1 MKLQPINHG
10 VVRYNPSHPLHSLL
24 MQCEELNCD
33 DPQEVQGF
41 FEKMTVPQ
49 GYFAMVLTGSGY
61 WIEFFEPVQ
70 NQQDMEYVIY
80 HPHGGALNHKCERGV
95 YEYNEVGYVTAT
107 SLSEAFMKSQNDLC
121 DESSDDSYLYLGVR
135 STSVGD
141 IIRKGDTYYMITGTG
156 FVEVPPTVV
165 QYIDWGN
172 HMYEKDP
179 TDLYNDQDY
188 A

>member
-24 MQCEELNCD
+24 IQCEELNCN

-49 GYFAMVLTGSGY
+49 GYFAMVTTSYGY
-61 WIEFFEPVQ
+61 WIDFYEAIQ

-80 HPHGGALNHKCERGV
+80 HPHGGALNLNCERGV
-95 YEYNEVGYVTAT
+95 YEYTEVGYVTAT
-107 SLSEAFMKSQNDLC
+107 SLSEAFIKSQNDLC
-121 DESSDDSYLYLGVR
+121 DESGDSYLYLGVR

-141 IIRKGDTYYMITGTG
+141 IIRKGDIYYMITGTG

-165 QYIDWGN
+165 QYID
-172 HMYEKDP
+172 HMDEKDP

>member
-24 MQCEELNCD
+24 LQCEELNCE

-49 GYFAMVLTGSGY
+49 GYFAMVLTGSAY
-61 WIEFFEPVQ
+61 WIEFYEPIQ
-70 NQQDMEYVIY
+70 NQQDVEYVIY
-80 HPHGGALNHKCERGV
+80 HPRGGALNHNCERGV
-95 YEYNEVGYVTAT
+95 YEYGEVARVDAT
-107 SLSEAFMKSQNDLC
+107 SLKDAFMKSQNDFN
-121 DESSDDSYLYLGVR
+121 DSYLNLGIR

-141 IIRKGDTYYMITGTG
+141 IIRKDDIYYMIAGTG

-165 QYIDWGN
+165 QYIDWSN
-172 HMYEKDP
+172 HWDEKDP